1 MVTLVDAA
9 AVVLV
14 AGILVTLGESVRRRD
29 VAALVNALV
38 SLAAALVPIAAARWL
53 PVWQGGAGP
62 TPATLMAWIAAAG
75 LLHSIGML
83 GPYESI
89 WWWDHVTHLLSGA
102 LVAALVYAGLIA
114 LGRSPD
120 ALDLSGPAIAGLTV
134 ALTMLAGVFWEL
146 IELVARE
153 LGERLDVEP
162 VLVHYG
168 WRDTAYDLVF
178 DFLGALLVVAIDLR
192 AFVPIAAESAAATRT
207 ALLASG
213 GVLLVGSAA
222 MAALVGLGGSR

>member
-1 MVTLVDAA
+1 M
-9 AVVLV
+9 VLV
-14 AGILVTLGESVRRRD
+14 SVAAIVLIAGILATLAVAVRRGD
-29 VAALVNALV
+29 VSATINAMVSLGAAVLPTVAAL
-38 SLAAALVPIAAARWL
+38 WL
-53 PVWQGGAGP
+53 PLGPGWQGP
-62 TPATLMAWIAAAG
+62 TGATLTAWIAAAG

-83 GPYESI
+83 GPYESV

-146 IELVARE
+146 IELVARD

-178 DFLGALLVVAIDLR
+178 DFLGALLVVALDLR
-192 AFVPIAAESAAATRT
+192 AFVPIAAESIAATRT

-222 MAALVGLGGSR
+222 LAALVGLGGSR

>member
-1 MVTLVDAA
+1 MVTLVDAV

-14 AGILVTLGESVRRRD
+14 AGILVTVGESVRRED

-38 SLAAALVPIAAARWL
+38 SLGAALLPAAAALWL
-53 PVWQGGAGP
+53 SGWHGLAGP
-62 TPATLMAWIAAAG
+62 TGVTLTAWLAAAG

-83 GPYESI
+83 GPYESVG
-89 WWWDHVTHLLSGA
+89 WWDHVTHLLSGA
-102 LVAALVYAGLIA
+102 LVAALVYAGLVA

-120 ALDLSGPAIAGLTV
+120 AVDLSGPAIVGLTV

-146 IELVARE
+146 IELVARD

-178 DFLGALLVVAIDLR
+178 DFAGALIVVLLDVR
-192 AFVPIAAESAAATRT
+192 VFVPIAAESTGATRAT
-207 ALLASG
+207 LLASS
-213 GVLLVGSAA
+213 GVLVVGSAA
-222 MAALVGLGGSR
+222 MAALVGLGCSR